1 MLKEELWK
9 RRTMAKIT
17 MLRRDSIIER
27 MELLNK
33 IQWNRTKEQEVIQ
46 ELRKEDEQSWKD
58 DEMIYIDGWIY
69 IPNNKKIQEQVLQKN
84 HDLADV
90 SHPEQSRMLEL
101 IKQNY
106 WWPGIKEDIKKYIQE
121 CFKC

>member
-1 MLKEELWK
+1 M
-9 RRTMAKIT
+9 
-17 MLRRDSIIER
+17 
-27 MELLNK
+27 
-33 IQWNRTKEQEVIQ
+33 
-46 ELRKEDEQSWKD
+46 
-58 DEMIYIDGWIY
+58 
-69 IPNNKKIQEQVLQKN
+69 LQKN

-121 CFKC
+121 CFKCQQNKVQHQKKMGELHLLEILQRPWQKISIDIIGPLLKLNKKDTIVVIVNRFTKMVRIKTTTTNVSSEEIAKVYWNEI

>member
-1 MLKEELWK
+1 
-9 RRTMAKIT
+9 MAKIT

-69 IPNNKKIQEQVLQKN
+69 IPNNKKIQ
-84 HDLADV
+84 D
-90 SHPEQSRMLEL
+90 
-101 IKQNY
+101 
-106 WWPGIKEDIKKYIQE
+106 
-121 CFKC
+121 